1 MSTLERFLWVNLF
14 SLVLTL
20 AEFLKNDSDFQS
32 CMIYGSES
40 SIFGL
45 KMGGVQKNAFN
56 DGFYNNI
63 FGKDVLPTNSHFFY
77 SGKELQFGNEKKI
90 PNILDTL

>member
-1 MSTLERFLWVNLF
+1 MFSFHSTDP
-14 SLVLTL
+14 TL

-56 DGFYNNI
+56 DSFYNI
-63 FGKDVLPTNSHFFY
+63 FGKDVLPTNSHYFY

-90 PNILDTL
+90 PYTFWKTSSSQT